1 MTKPQTKTKQLI
13 ASLTAMFVLA
23 VLPTSCANPPAT
35 EQTNEPVAERS
46 HEATAPLPTK
56 VQLGWQR
63 AELGVLISYDLHT
76 FGDGRYNQRLAR
88 ITPIKNIDRFAP
100 AQLDTDQWIRAVKAA
115 GARFAILTAS
125 HESGFRLWQS
135 QANPYS
141 LRSVKWGDGKRDLV
155 GEFHAS
161 CRKYGIEPGIYLGT
175 RWNAQLGVFDFKVT
189 ERSTITQPQYNAL
202 IEREVKEICTQYG
215 DWFEFWFD
223 GGAHGPE
230 QGGPNVLAL
239 VTNHQPNAVF
249 YHNLQRADARWG
261 GSESGTVSYPCW
273 STFPYPVTGAGE
285 SARPDIAA
293 NKFALLKSGDPNGSY
308 WLPAMS
314 DAPLRGH
321 GGHEWFWEPG
331 DERLLQPLPK
341 LVDMYC
347 RSVGH
352 NSTLILGLT
361 PDTRGRMPD
370 ADVARLTEF
379 GATIERMFGQP
390 LAATATTTVGDVIL
404 LPFDQAV
411 EFDLIVLQE
420 DIELGE
426 RVRKYELQVHDGD
439 WRTIATGSCIGHKRI
454 HRLSESQRGDAVRL
468 RVLESHAPPHIQ
480 HLSVHRQPQ

>member
-1 MTKPQTKTKQLI
+1 MPEDSLADAPARMTRAQQLV
-13 ASLTAMFVLA
+13 ASLTAIFVLA
-23 VLPTSCANPPAT
+23 MLPTACATPAAVAPSN
-35 EQTNEPVAERS
+35 EQI
-46 HEATAPLPTK
+46 APLPSK

-63 AELGVLISYDLHT
+63 AELGVLVSYDLHT

-100 AQLDTDQWIRAVKAA
+100 EQLDTDQWIRAVKAA
-115 GARFAILTAS
+115 GA
-125 HESGFRLWQS
+125 
-135 QANPYS
+135 
-141 LRSVKWGDGKRDLV
+141 
-155 GEFHAS
+155 
-161 CRKYGIEPGIYLGT
+161 
-175 RWNAQLGVFDFKVT
+175 
-189 ERSTITQPQYNAL
+189 
-202 IEREVKEICTQYG
+202 
-215 DWFEFWFD
+215 
-223 GGAHGPE
+223 
-230 QGGPNVLAL
+230 
-239 VTNHQPNAVF
+239 
-249 YHNLQRADARWG
+249 
-261 GSESGTVSYPCW
+261 
-273 STFPYPVTGAGE
+273 GE

-293 NKFALLKSGDPNGSY
+293 NSFELLKRGDPNGTY

-321 GGHEWFWEPG
+321 GGHEWFWEPA

-370 ADVARLTEF
+370 ADVTRLAEF
-379 GATIERMFGQP
+379 GATIDRMFGHP
-390 LAATATTTVGDVIL
+390 LAATATTKVGNVIE
-404 LPFDQAV
+404 LPFEQAL

-439 WRTIATGSCIGHKRI
+439 WRTIATGSCIGNKRI
-454 HRLSESQRGDAVRL
+454 HRLPERHRGDAVRL
-468 RVLESHAPPHIQ
+468 RVLASRGAPRIQ

>member
-1 MTKPQTKTKQLI
+1 MTNTQQLV
-13 ASLTAMFVLA
+13 ARLTMLLLLA
-23 VLPTSCANPPAT
+23 LPPTACANLPGKAL
-35 EQTNEPVAERS
+35 QAEPEL
-46 HEATAPLPTK
+46 PLPTQT
-56 VQLGWQR
+56 QLGWQR
-63 AELGVLISYDLHT
+63 AELGVLVSYELHT
-76 FGDGRYNQRLAR
+76 FGVGRYNQRLAR
-88 ITPIKNIDRFAP
+88 ITPIENIDRFAP
-100 AQLDTDQWIRAVKAA
+100 EQLDTDQWIRAVKAA

-135 QANPYS
+135 EANPYS

-155 GEFHAS
+155 REFHAS
-161 CRKYGIEPGIYLGT
+161 CRKYGIQPGIYLGT

-189 ERSTITQPQYNAL
+189 ERSTISQSQYNEL
-202 IEREVKEICTQYG
+202 IEREVEEICTQYG

-230 QGGPNVLAL
+230 LGGPNILAV
-239 VTNHQPNAVF
+239 VTKHQPNAVF

-261 GSESGTVSYPCW
+261 GSESGTVAYPCW

-285 SARPDIAA
+285 SARPEIAA
-293 NKFALLKSGDPNGSY
+293 NNFALLKRGDPNGSY

-341 LVDMYC
+341 LIDMYC

-361 PDTRGRMPD
+361 PNTRGLLPD

-379 GATIERMFGQP
+379 GATIDRMFGHP
-390 LAATATTTVGDVIL
+390 LAATTAATRGNVTEL
-404 LPFDQAV
+404 AFDQTL
-411 EFDLIVLQE
+411 EFDLVVLQE

-426 RVRKYELQVHDGD
+426 RVRQYELQIHDSG
-439 WRTIATGSCIGHKRI
+439 WRTFATGSCIGHKRI
-454 HRLSESQRGDAVRL
+454 HRLKAPCRGDAVRL
-468 RVLESHAPPHIQ
+468 KVLESRATPHIQ
-480 HLSVHRQPQ
+480 QLSVHRHPR